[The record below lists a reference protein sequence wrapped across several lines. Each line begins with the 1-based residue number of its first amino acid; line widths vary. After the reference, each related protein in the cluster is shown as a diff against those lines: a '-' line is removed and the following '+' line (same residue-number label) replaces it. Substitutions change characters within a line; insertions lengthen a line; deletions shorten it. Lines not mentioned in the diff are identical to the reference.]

1 MLRAEWS
8 PPTPEPPLESQ
19 APVPQRLGRFE
30 IIRPLGQGGM
40 GQVFLA
46 RDPAI
51 GREVALKTIS
61 AEHLQAPKA
70 RERFLNEAKAAGA
83 LSHSNLITIHEFGE
97 DAGIL
102 FLVMEY
108 LEGQDLSVLLK
119 RRALTPSQAL
129 ELMAQVCDG
138 LAYAHAKGV
147 LHRDVKPSNVRVVE
161 QGGRYIAKLMDFGV
175 ARLPDSQLTG
185 TGDRVGTLSYMAPE
199 YLRGAAPTVQCD
211 LYPVGMM
218 LHQAL
223 TGDLPQIGPTLP
235 RGLAQARA
243 AAPDSTREIPGR
255 LLPLV
260 HRALAA
266 NPADRFPTAEALAHA
281 LRAAQKLDGG
291 ATERIPLPPV
301 LEQERPAHAPLG
313 WIAVAVA
320 GAALG
325 VGWMLW
331 KRPAQASVQAPPS
344 SASTLQAPPPETH
357 PQPPPAQPPAGP
369 PMPQAQAQQPPPQQG
384 NGPMN
389 TPANAPQDSGVDL
402 SSAEATVRE
411 HPQMAL
417 LDAERALRYRPNDA
431 RALALRVAS
440 YYWMDRYSDMLSALQ
455 SARSAGLDGQQLG
468 GYPVIHS
475 MLDAERDGHRIPF
488 DLFQQMRPYL
498 PAPPGGQQG
507 QPNGGQ
513 PPPR

>member
-1 MLRAEWS
+1 
-8 PPTPEPPLESQ
+8 
-19 APVPQRLGRFE
+19 
-30 IIRPLGQGGM
+30 M

-97 DAGIL
+97 DGGIL

-108 LEGQDLSVLLK
+108 LQGQDLSALLR
-119 RRALTPSQAL
+119 RRALTPDQAL

-147 LHRDVKPSNVRVVE
+147 LHRDVKPSNVRIVE
-161 QGGRYIAKLMDFGV
+161 QGGRFIAKLMDFGV

-223 TGDLPQIGPTLP
+223 TGDLPQMGPTLP
-235 RGLAQARA
+235 RGLAQARS
-243 AAPDSTREIPGR
+243 AAPDATREIPGR
-255 LLPLV
+255 LLPLI

-281 LRAAQKLDGG
+281 LRAARRPEGG
-291 ATERIPLPPV
+291 ATERIPLPPA
-301 LEQERPAHAPLG
+301 LEPEKPAHAPLG
-313 WIAVAVA
+313 WIAVIVA

-331 KRPAQASVQAPPS
+331 KKGGPQAAPAAPPIASMSASSNPLPPASRPAQAPAPQKDPSVGPQP
-344 SASTLQAPPPETH
+344 LQAAPN
-357 PQPPPAQPPAGP
+357 ARPPAGP
-369 PMPQAQAQQPPPQQG
+369 P
-384 NGPMN
+384 
-389 TPANAPQDSGVDL
+389 PATRSADAGMDL

-411 HPQMAL
+411 HPQQAL
-417 LDAERALRYRPNDA
+417 LDAERALRYRPNDG
-431 RALALRVAS
+431 RALALQVAAC
-440 YYWMDRYSDMLSALQ
+440 YWSDRYGDMLSALQ
-455 SARSAGLDGQQLG
+455 SAKSAGVDGRQLG
-468 GYPVIHS
+468 GYPVIHA
-475 MLDAERDGHRIPF
+475 MLDAERDSHRIPRDSF
-488 DLFQQMRPYL
+488 LQMMPYL
-498 PAPPGGQQG
+498 PTPPGQGQGMNGPQGPPGGG
-507 QPNGGQ
+507 
-513 PPPR
+513 PPQR